1 MSKVL
6 IAGFTD
12 EGSVADFIR
21 RISDAT
27 VEALLSL
34 SSAHEN
40 MPAIPIVQVRRIA
53 TGNRRLYSEYNQ
65 YSSLFY
71 LNEAALEMCRDLNVE
86 VSVVGEAEA
95 MTEEASFDLE
105 AYYLPL
111 AQREKAEPK
120 PLPNEITRP

>member
-6 IAGFTD
+6 LAGFTD

-34 SSAHEN
+34 PSARADL
-40 MPAIPIVQVRRIA
+40 PTIPIVQVRRIA
-53 TGNRRLYSEYNQ
+53 TGNRRLYNEYNQ

-71 LNEAALEMCRDLNVE
+71 LNEAALEMCKDLNVE
-86 VSVVGEAEA
+86 VSVVGEADA

-105 AYYLPL
+105 AYYIPL
-111 AQREKAEPK
+111 AQRGKAKPK
-120 PLPNEITRP
+120 PLADEITGR

>member
-12 EGSVADFIR
+12 EGSVVDFIR

-34 SSAHEN
+34 SAAREN
-40 MPAIPIVQVRRIA
+40 MPTIPIVQVRRIA
-53 TGNRRLYSEYNQ
+53 TGNRRFYSVYNQ

-71 LNEAALEMCRDLNVE
+71 LNEAALEMCKDLNIE
-86 VSVVGEAEA
+86 VSVVGEAET

-105 AYYLPL
+105 AYYIPL
-111 AQREKAEPK
+111 AQRGKAKPK
-120 PLPNEITRP
+120 PLPNEFIRP